1 MAKLLKAKLFNI
13 DPDVIHNR
21 FDLLFGTDYN
31 LVELDSGI
39 LIPIH
44 LQGNVC
50 LAGLYLRN
58 IGKEN
63 LLEFANYVFSSNSNI
78 LEISILHTYTP
89 FSTIKA
95 APHWHID
102 LPQTIEEFDAQLS
115 GKERQHARYYAKK
128 LLTEVGNI
136 CFEKIEKEMISQDIV
151 DLYLSWKKISHDFSY
166 DPNLYLKDFGV
177 SNAYLLKTGSKI
189 IAIGF
194 DSETNKENVYFENF
208 AYDLEY
214 SKYSIGMV
222 LYHNIIESWINNH
235 KKKAYL
241 LGGDYEYKKRYNGI
255 CTMTYSGSIYRHPEL
270 VSRIEKIAKLL
281 KTIPFYKVRKF
292 LAKSY
297 GFVFLPKYYKKLLLQ
312 KI

>member
-1 MAKLLKAKLFNI
+1 
-13 DPDVIHNR
+13 
-21 FDLLFGTDYN
+21 YN
-31 LVELDSGI
+31 LYCIECENQKVYIPVFFNDYICELGVYMRWIDAYI
-39 LIPIH
+39 F
-44 LQGNVC
+44 
-50 LAGLYLRN
+50 
-58 IGKEN
+58 EN
-63 LLEFANYVFSSNSNI
+63 FSSYLFQSYKR
-78 LEISILHTYTP
+78 LQEIHVLHTLTYIP
-89 FSTIKA
+89 SLPMG
-95 APHWHID
+95 PHWHID